1 MFIEIIVFIL
11 FVVIVLLVG
20 LYYYTSTILSETDT
34 SMDKRI
40 NQNTNDITT
49 NKSQS
54 SNDIESLRKEVA
66 NIKIELEDLN
76 MMSIKNISRYI
87 RNHRDELVKD
97 IIAMDGKDAADM
109 KIVFDTFNN
118 VFTAR
123 SKEDDEYK
131 QKIYDN
137 DFNKYYES
145 LKDKEFVNVV
155 SESK

>member
-11 FVVIVLLVG
+11 FIVIVLLAG

-118 VFTAR
+118 IFTAM

-145 LKDKEFVNVV
+145 LKDKEFVSVV